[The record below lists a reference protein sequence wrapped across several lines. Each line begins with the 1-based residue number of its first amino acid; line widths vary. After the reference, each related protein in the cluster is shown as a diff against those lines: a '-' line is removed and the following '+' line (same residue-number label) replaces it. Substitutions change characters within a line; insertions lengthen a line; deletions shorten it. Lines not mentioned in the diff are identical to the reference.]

1 MLKPIL
7 IGLPLLCAK
16 VGVLART
23 GEIRAAPT
31 PALTWRRVMRWVMVF
46 LTNNLGLCR
55 RDARA
60 GPERGSTLSK
70 IQELSANKI
79 HLDHPRTCASS
90 AVQKMSGNRS
100 RSTLELLARRRHQ
113 SLPLTSQKSAVSAR
127 NS

>member
-23 GEIRAAPT
+23 GEIKAAPT

-46 LTNNLGLCR
+46 LPNRFVPPR
-55 RDARA
+55 RGA
-60 GPERGSTLSK
+60 GRERGSTLSK
-70 IQELSANKI
+70 IQERSANKI
-79 HLDHPRTCASS
+79 HLGHPRTCASS
-90 AVQKMSGNRS
+90 AVRKMSG
-100 RSTLELLARRRHQ
+100 TDLDLLKLLARRRHQ
-113 SLPLTSQKSAVSAR
+113 SLPLTSRKSAVPLASAR